1 MLKVGGELVVI
12 RSVSSRLYSNLAWKG
27 TIPILQFLAH
37 MDSIGSQLRLQYNVP
52 TQQPQAAVSWGTTSS
67 IALGWTSTADHCQR
81 EDIGLDGS

>member
-27 TIPILQFLAH
+27 TIQAH
-37 MDSIGSQLRLQYNVP
+37 MDSIGSQLRLQYNVA